1 MNKEPKDT
9 DILDEANLIVDII
22 LGDPRVGVI
31 LANTIIAMGEALVMA
46 GSILEQSPLDKMANE
61 LVTIATEL
69 GLIKMDE
76 DDGDDVTLS
85 PSDVFRHA
93 LESVHAIVDAGDV
106 SEELEA
112 AQ

>member
-1 MNKEPKDT
+1 MTDTSKST

-22 LGDPRVGVI
+22 LDDPQVGAI
-31 LANTIIAMGEALVMA
+31 LANALFAMEEALVMA
-46 GSILEQSPLDKMANE
+46 SAILDKTPGDKMANE

-69 GLIKMDE
+69 GLLKMDE

-85 PSDVFRHA
+85 PSDAFTHA
-93 LESVHAIVDAGDV
+93 LESVHAIVGTEDE

-112 AQ
+112 VQ